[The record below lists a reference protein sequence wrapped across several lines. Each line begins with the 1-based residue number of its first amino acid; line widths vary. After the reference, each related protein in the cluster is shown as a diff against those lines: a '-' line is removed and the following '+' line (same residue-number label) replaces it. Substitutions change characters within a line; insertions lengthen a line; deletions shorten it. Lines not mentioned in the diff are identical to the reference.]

1 MALACKVGD
10 LVHIP
15 QSVNLIDCPP
25 TDDPQLTI
33 PLRIKETTA
42 PELGVVT
49 GLSHYGYVRVFCNG
63 TNWSVKDG
71 NIYALP
77 IPEDR
82 HD

>member
-1 MALACKVGD
+1 MAPPCKVGD

-15 QSVNLIDCPP
+15 QSVSLIDCPP
-25 TDDPQLTI
+25 ADDPQLTI

-49 GLSHYGYVRVFCNG
+49 GLSQSGYVRVFCDG

-71 NIYALP
+71 SVYTLP
-77 IPEDR
+77 IPGEQ